1 VGIEML
7 HVYSTREIFYL
18 AASLPVMFSIPT
30 HIAHF
35 TFNKNLCEAT
45 LLVYKYNRQQK
56 SQD

>member
-1 VGIEML
+1 
-7 HVYSTREIFYL
+7 
-18 AASLPVMFSIPT
+18 MFSIPT